1 MAFTLEQIES
11 LHNAGLMSDWAY
23 YQQNGKS
30 LQENFIEIERKF
42 HEKLRMRAQMEAEI
56 QRRVNAA
63 LAQQES
69 EEYTVNIKTNVRVK
83 K

>member
-30 LQENFIEIERKF
+30 LQENYIEIERKL
-42 HEKLRMRAQMEAEI
+42 HEKLRMEAEI